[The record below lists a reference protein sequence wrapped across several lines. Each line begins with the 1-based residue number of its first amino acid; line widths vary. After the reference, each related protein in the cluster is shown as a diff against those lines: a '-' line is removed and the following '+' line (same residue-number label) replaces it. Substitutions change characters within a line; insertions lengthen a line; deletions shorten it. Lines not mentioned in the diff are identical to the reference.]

1 MRFYVS
7 DAHFK
12 ESCSGS
18 CCCGLPP
25 NWDYSRGNFSF
36 ALEIAKEKG
45 EVKWT
50 DIEHDMYFL
59 ENFEFRQAKG
69 FNHGSTDA
77 RAKFNG
83 MSMKDY
89 MRYLWN
95 SPKAGQSPY
104 KLFEKVLIPNGT
116 DENGDIIYKYN
127 EDITF
132 IKLNKEK

>member
-1 MRFYVS
+1 
-7 DAHFK
+7 
-12 ESCSGS
+12 
-18 CCCGLPP
+18 
-25 NWDYSRGNFSF
+25 
-36 ALEIAKEKG
+36 
-45 EVKWT
+45 
-50 DIEHDMYFL
+50 MYFL
-59 ENFEFRQAKG
+59 DNFEFRRAEG
-69 FNHGSTDA
+69 FNQGSTGA

-104 KLFEKVLIPNGT
+104 KLFEKVLIPNGV

-132 IKLNKEK
+132 IKLEKK